1 MAIDPYAPKP
11 EPEPEPE
18 PETSARSRTLSLP
31 ARSSENDIVRT
42 LFDLGRRVSSVLD
55 LDELLERIPALIQR
69 LVVFD
74 AFAVYLLDEDRGR
87 LDIAHSVGYPEASR
101 QLQFPVGEG
110 LVGVAVREGRP
121 IRINDVSADPR
132 YTAVVP
138 DMGSE
143 LVVPLRHKA
152 RVIGA
157 LNVLSGG
164 VDQFGPIDESIL
176 RQFAAHVSVAIVN
189 ARLFEREHRSAET
202 FETLAEIGRDVSS
215 ILDLDDLLM
224 RIAQLTKRVI
234 DYRTFGI
241 FLLNDRRDELEVKVA
256 VKYGQVVD
264 VPRIP
269 IGQGL
274 VGFAALHEDPVLVPD
289 VSSDPRY
296 IPVVKDVRSELAVP
310 MMLKDRCIGVLDL
323 ESPELDAFDKQDVV
337 ILTVLA
343 SQAAVAIE
351 NARLYEAVVA
361 NELRL
366 ERELRFAQRVQIA
379 LLPTAA
385 PAQSDYEVSGRFEP
399 ATELGGD
406 FHDFL
411 TPNEGTLVVAVGD
424 VSGKGVAAALYGAFA
439 GELVRSRTFRRRF
452 DPERFGPAGVLES
465 LNTILHERRLE
476 EYYCTLCYAS
486 FDFVHRSIMLSNSGL
501 PYPIR
506 CGRDGCRQI
515 KLPGLPL
522 GSFAG
527 STYDELTLDLEP
539 GDLWVFCSDGIFDT
553 LDPEGR
559 DFGTERAVGVIDRS
573 RDESAEDVVNDLFR
587 AVRSFRADAPIIDDM
602 TAVAVKVTLA

>member
-1 MAIDPYAPKP
+1 MATDPDAPDTSNVTR
-11 EPEPEPE
+11 E
-18 PETSARSRTLSLP
+18 SARVLSLA
-31 ARSSENDIVRT
+31 ARGSEHEIVRT
-42 LFDLGRRVSSVLD
+42 LFDLGRRVTAVLD

-69 LVVFD
+69 LIVFD
-74 AFAVYLLDEDRGR
+74 AFAVYLLDEEQGR
-87 LDIAHSVGYPEASR
+87 LHIAHSVGYPDGAGQREFA
-101 QLQFPVGEG
+101 VGEG
-110 LVGVAVREGRP
+110 LVGTAVRDGRP
-121 IRINDVSADPR
+121 IRINDLSTDPR
-132 YTAVVP
+132 YVEVVP
-138 DMGSE
+138 EMGSE

-152 RVIGA
+152 KVIGA

-164 VDQFGPIDESIL
+164 TAQFGAIDESIL
-176 RQFAAHVSVAIVN
+176 RQFAAHVAVAIVN

-215 ILDLDDLLM
+215 ILELDDLLM

-256 VKYGQVVD
+256 VKYGRTVD

-269 IGQGL
+269 IGHGL
-274 VGFAALHEDPVLVPD
+274 VGFAALHEEPVLVSD
-289 VSSDPRY
+289 VSRDPRY
-296 IPVVKDVRSELAVP
+296 IPVVPDVRSELVVP
-310 MMLKDRCIGVLDL
+310 MMLKDHCIGVLDL

-337 ILTVLA
+337 VLTVLA

-351 NARLYEAVVA
+351 NARLYEAVVS

-366 ERELRFAQRVQIA
+366 ERELRFAQRVQVA
-379 LLPTAA
+379 LLPTAE
-385 PAQSDYEVSGRFEP
+385 PSGSPDYEVAGRFEP
-399 ATELGGD
+399 AQELGGD

-411 TPNEGTLVVAVGD
+411 TPTARTLVVAVGD

-439 GELVRSRTFRRRF
+439 GELVRSRTFRKRF
-452 DPERFGPAGVLES
+452 DPKRFGPAGVLES

-486 FDFVHRSIMLSNSGL
+486 FDFEGRSLALANSGL

-506 CGRDGCRQI
+506 SGRDGCRQI

-522 GSFAG
+522 GSFPG
-527 STYDELTLDLEP
+527 STYDELAFDLDP
-539 GDLWVFCSDGIFDT
+539 GDLWVFCSDGIYDT
-553 LDPEGR
+553 LDAEGR
-559 DFGTERAVGVIDRS
+559 EFGVERAVDVVRGARDRS
-573 RDESAEDVVNDLFR
+573 AAQVVDDLFESAREFR
-587 AVRSFRADAPIIDDM
+587 GNAPVHDDM
-602 TAVAVKVTLA
+602 TAVAVRVKVG

>member
-1 MAIDPYAPKP
+1 MAIDPYAPKT
-11 EPEPEPE
+11 EPEPE

-101 QLQFPVGEG
+101 RLQFPVGDG

-132 YTAVVP
+132 YMAVVP

-411 TPNEGTLVVAVGD
+411 TPNAGALVVAVGD

-439 GELVRSRTFRRRF
+439 GEFVRSRTFRRRF

-486 FDFVHRSIMLSNSGL
+486 FDFTHRSVRLSNSGL

-527 STYDELTLDLEP
+527 STYDELTFDLES
-539 GDLWVFCSDGIFDT
+539 GELWVFCSDGIFDT

-559 DFGTERAVGVIDRS
+559 DFGTERAVEVVDRS
-573 RDESAEDVVNDLFR
+573 RDASAEDVVNDLFK
-587 AVRSFRADAPIIDDM
+587 AVRTFRADAPIIDDM
-602 TAVAVKVTLA
+602 TAVAVKVKLA